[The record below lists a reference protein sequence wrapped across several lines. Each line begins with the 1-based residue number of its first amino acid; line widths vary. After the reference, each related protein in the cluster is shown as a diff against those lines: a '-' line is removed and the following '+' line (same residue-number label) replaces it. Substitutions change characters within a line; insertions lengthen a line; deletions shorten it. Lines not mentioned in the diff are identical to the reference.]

1 MHRQKGTPNIPQTVK
16 DEIVRK
22 HKEGMSARELARE
35 YGKTFKTIKGLL
47 YRENRKEREFNI
59 PKQRGRKP
67 AKTLQ
72 EYKYEN
78 NRLKMEVELLRDFL
92 SLTGKE

>member
-1 MHRQKGTPNIPQTVK
+1 MHRQKGTPNIPQAIK

-22 HKEGMSARELARE
+22 HEAGASTQELARE
-35 YGKTFKTIKGLL
+35 YGKPFKTIKGLL
-47 YRENRKEREFNI
+47 YREKRKKRTFHV

-78 NRLKMEVELLRDFL
+78 KRLKMEVELLRDFL
-92 SLTGKE
+92 LLTGKE

>member
-1 MHRQKGTPNIPQTVK
+1 MHRQKGTPNIPQAVK

-47 YRENRKEREFNI
+47 YRENRKEKEFKVS
-59 PKQRGRKP
+59 KQRGRKP

-78 NRLKMEVELLRDFL
+78 KRLKMEVELLRGFL

>member
-35 YGKTFKTIKGLL
+35 NGKTFKTIKGLL

-72 EYKYEN
+72 EYKHEN
-78 NRLKMEVELLRDFL
+78 KRLKMEVELLRDFL
-92 SLTGKE
+92 LLTGKE

>member
-1 MHRQKGTPNIPQTVK
+1 MKLWLPEVERLRADGRSRR
-16 DEIVRK
+16 EIA
-22 HKEGMSARELARE
+22 EELGLESARV
-35 YGKTFKTIKGLL
+35 IKDLL
-47 YRENRKEREFNI
+47 YRARHKKEETI

-72 EYKYEN
+72 EYKHEN
-78 NRLKMEVELLRDFL
+78 KRLKMEVELLRDFL